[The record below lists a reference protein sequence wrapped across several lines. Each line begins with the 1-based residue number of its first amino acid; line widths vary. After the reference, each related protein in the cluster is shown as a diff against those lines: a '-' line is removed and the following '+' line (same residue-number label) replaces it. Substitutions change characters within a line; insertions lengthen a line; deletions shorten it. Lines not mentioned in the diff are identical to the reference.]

1 MTTKMP
7 TRSYR
12 RLREEDRHIIYRMRK
27 AGNSQIQIAHA
38 LGFTQ
43 SAISKELSRNCGK
56 RGYRPKQANEKAL
69 ERQRSKRARERV
81 ISAEVEIEVC
91 SRLKRKHSPE
101 QISGA
106 LHLEQG
112 AGPSRTSI

>member
-1 MTTKMP
+1 MP

-43 SAISKELSRNCGK
+43 SAISKEFSRNCGR

-81 ISAEVEIEVC
+81 IIPLKDIKIKPPVWERMATKGFKLRGSLPGAYERSAKV
-91 SRLKRKHSPE
+91 
-101 QISGA
+101 
-106 LHLEQG
+106 
-112 AGPSRTSI
+112 

>member
-1 MTTKMP
+1 
-7 TRSYR
+7 
-12 RLREEDRHIIYRMRK
+12 MRK

-43 SAISKELSRNCGK
+43 SAISKELARNCGK
-56 RGYRPKQANEKAL
+56 LGYRPKQANEKAL

-91 SRLKRKHSPE
+91 SRLKRKHS
-101 QISGA
+101 S
-106 LHLEQG
+106 EQG
-112 AGPSRTSI
+112 AGPSRTSIYNYIEADKRDGGDLRT